1 MNVYVFNEEGRFLG
15 TVDRS
20 PIHSAQAERQGQPPA
35 ITLNSKNLECVALA
49 DHQGWAVVLAK
60 DAKPPRGL
68 LLFPRDAPTEGD
80 SETMVE
86 VKDLIGGFIA
96 RMEDI
101 GRRTPG
107 LLGKAS
113 S

>member
-15 TVDRS
+15 TVDR
-20 PIHSAQAERQGQPPA
+20 PNRRANARLRRQAPVVS
-35 ITLNSKNLECVALA
+35 INSKSLECVALA
-49 DHQGWAVVLAK
+49 DSQGWAVVLAK
-60 DAKPPRGL
+60 DARPPRGL
-68 LLFPRDAPTEGD
+68 ILFPRDAPTEGD